1 MDKILI
7 VDGMEVGLRATA
19 LTPRLYRHKFG
30 RDIIRDLNR
39 LKSAYKKA
47 ADLPEAATDDE
58 RQDAELSAVDLELF
72 ENVAYIMARQYDE
85 TVPATPDE
93 WLDGFA
99 TFSIYEILPQILELW
114 GVNQATTAQA
124 KKK

>member
-1 MDKILI
+1 MKFYQKRGFALVVLVLAILGSCVYGI
-7 VDGMEVGLRATA
+7 
-19 LTPRLYRHKFG
+19 
-30 RDIIRDLNR
+30 
-39 LKSAYKKA
+39 SKKA